1 MKSLILLS
9 IILTATFVAGSIDI
23 IFPDV
28 IPIRPYTY
36 FSIGLINFNNTSQ
49 QFSTYLFQL
58 VLMLTV
64 SLLLIHFNIPLP
76 LIPLGHRSGQFR
88 RGKRIQYTSKSSL
101 QFSQFNKTLVKKI
114 KETPKGKSAES
125 RLDRVVNEGKA
136 RFKTRKPTQ
145 VDEYER
151 LIEEAKKRDESE

>member
-1 MKSLILLS
+1 M
-9 IILTATFVAGSIDI
+9 
-23 IFPDV
+23 
-28 IPIRPYTY
+28 
-36 FSIGLINFNNTSQ
+36 
-49 QFSTYLFQL
+49 
-58 VLMLTV
+58 
-64 SLLLIHFNIPLP
+64 
-76 LIPLGHRSGQFR
+76 IPLGHRSGQFR
-88 RGKRIQYTSKSSL
+88 RGKRIQYTAKSSL

-114 KETPKGKSAES
+114 KETPKGKAAES

>member
-136 RFKTRKPTQ
+136 RFKIRRPTK
-145 VDEYER
+145 VDEYEK
-151 LIEEAKKRDESE
+151 LLEEAKKRDESE

>member
-125 RLDRVVNEGKA
+125 RLDRVVNEDKA
-136 RFKTRKPTQ
+136 RFKIRRPTK
-145 VDEYER
+145 VDEYEK
-151 LIEEAKKRDESE
+151 LLEEAKKRDESE

>member
-1 MKSLILLS
+1 MRSLILLS
-9 IILTATFVAGSIDI
+9 VILTATFAAGSIDI
-23 IFPDV
+23 LFPDV
-28 IPIRPYTY
+28 VPKRPYTY

-58 VLMLTV
+58 LLLLTV

-88 RGKRIQYTSKSSL
+88 RGKRIQYTAKSSL

-114 KETPKGKSAES
+114 KETPKGKVAES